1 MFWDGQRTIINR
13 HIQSVISPFYF
24 AEKKKKK
31 KNEKRGLE
39 TEEREEK
46 KLGAPNVQGC

>member
-31 KNEKRGLE
+31 NEKRGLE
-39 TEEREEK
+39 AEEREEK